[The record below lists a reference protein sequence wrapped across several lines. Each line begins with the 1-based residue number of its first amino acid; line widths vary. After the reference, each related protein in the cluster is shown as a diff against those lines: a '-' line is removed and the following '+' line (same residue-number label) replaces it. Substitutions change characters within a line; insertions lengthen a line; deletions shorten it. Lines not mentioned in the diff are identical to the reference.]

1 MICGSQSCC
10 SSGIIGEA
18 VNQAGEWIT
27 LRRTRKPEQHSPKVL
42 SGVIEMVYKLMTTEL
57 AKIHSSH
64 HQLIIGCDC
73 LISGRSNSVS
83 FVRDCCLLGGG
94 HIVPVLFY
102 HLLEICGAHCP
113 CFIWRYAIPFWQIAR
128 DSCIVSIQ
136 FCWFGFSNCWHL
148 IKFCEYLIQ
157 SIDRIKQNS

>member
-1 MICGSQSCC
+1 MWQSELLFIRNHWGSSQS
-10 SSGIIGEA
+10 SGRVDHFEKNKKA
-18 VNQAGEWIT
+18 
-27 LRRTRKPEQHSPKVL
+27 RQHSPKVL

-83 FVRDCCLLGGG
+83 FVRDCCLLGG
-94 HIVPVLFY
+94 HIVPVLFN

-128 DSCIVSIQ
+128 HSCIVLIQ
-136 FCWFGFSNCWHL
+136 FH
-148 IKFCEYLIQ
+148 
-157 SIDRIKQNS
+157 